1 MTPHFLKIINLKIK
15 IMKKLLTFL
24 LVALMIVSCRQHPR
38 GGVNTSHYKQ
48 ELPPKFKKGDVVYLK
63 PDSLKVVIRGMC
75 PCEKHKY
82 TILYHDKDLHEVIK
96 DVEEELIFSK

>member
-1 MTPHFLKIINLKIK
+1 MVISCSHQPDRH
-15 IMKKLLTFL
+15 KKSVRT
-24 LVALMIVSCRQHPR
+24 
-38 GGVNTSHYKQ
+38 Q
-48 ELPPKFKKGDVVYLK
+48 ELPPRFKKGDVVYLK